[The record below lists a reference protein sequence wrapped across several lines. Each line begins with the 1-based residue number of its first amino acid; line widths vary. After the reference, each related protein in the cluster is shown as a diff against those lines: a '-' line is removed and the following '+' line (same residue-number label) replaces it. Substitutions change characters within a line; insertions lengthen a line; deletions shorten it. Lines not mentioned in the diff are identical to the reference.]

1 MRTVIEGCAIA
12 TVDAAG
18 TEYRDGHIVIED
30 ERIVAVGE
38 GPAPDRAGGVGG
50 SETRRIDGRG
60 HLATPGLVN
69 CHHHL
74 YQWATRGLAQQAT
87 LFEWL
92 VELYPVWALIDA
104 DTCRA
109 AARAGLAALARS
121 GCSASTDHHYVFPR
135 GAGDLLEVEIGAA
148 ASIGLRF
155 HPCRGSM
162 DLGQSDGGLPPDEVV
177 EDRDAILAASETAIS
192 RFHDPSPGA
201 MVRIALAPCSPFSVT
216 PRADDRCRRAGAPS
230 RRAPAHA
237 SGRDARRGALLSGA
251 LRRAPR
257 RLPRR
262 SRLAGRRRLACAL
275 CAPRRCR
282 DRPLRCHRNGRRP
295 LPKLKRAA
303 GCRNRTGRR
312 AGRRRR
318 RRRPRRRRRRVE
330 RGRRLGVRD
339 ARGTAVRPARRWPAG
354 VDGAPGPRP
363 RHDRRCALPRTR
375 RRNLVRSRSASSP
388 TWRSGASTASKAQA
402 STIPSRRSSSA
413 PRKRSSCCSWV
424 GARSSREASCV
435 PPTRRRW
442 RSRSRGQAGG
452 LPTGRRLG
460 YDDRSHRPDERTP
473 ARSGAAAG
481 GRRRH
486 HGASRRHPEGQGR
499 VRVLLGH
506 ADGWDA
512 VGRDVAQR
520 TPARGH
526 LGARHLAR
534 AGDPRRARSTNP
546 RGRPRSQAVRHGAR
560 RPAGARLAARSL
572 RGRADRDRC
581 RRRPGDG
588 PTRRQ
593 TRSRS
598 TTTCWSR

>member
-38 GPAPDRAGGVGG
+38 GPASDRAGGVSG

-216 PRADDRCRRAGAPS
+216 PGLMTDAAELARHRGVRLHTHLAETLDEERFCQERFGVRPVDYLDDLGWLGGDVWLAHCVHLDDAEIARFGATGTGV
-230 RRAPAHA
+230 AHCPNSNA
-237 SGRDARRGALLSGA
+237 
-251 LRRAPR
+251 
-257 RLPRR
+257 
-262 SRLAGRRRLACAL
+262 
-275 CAPRRCR
+275 
-282 DRPLRCHRNGRRP
+282 
-295 LPKLKRAA
+295 
-303 GCRNRTGRR
+303 
-312 AGRRRR
+312 
-318 RRRPRRRRRRVE
+318 
-330 RGRRLGVRD
+330 RLGAGIAPV
-339 ARGTAVRPARRWPAG
+339 AGLVGAGVAVGLG
-354 VDGAPGPRP
+354 VDGAASNEDGGLASEMRAALQFARLAGGPQ
-363 RHDRRCALPRTR
+363 AL
-375 RRNLVRSRSASSP
+375 
-388 TWRSGASTASKAQA
+388 TARQA
-402 STIPSRRSSSA
+402 LARATID
-413 PRKRSSCCSWV
+413 
-424 GARSSREASCV
+424 GARCLGRDPELGSLEVGKLADV
-435 PPTRRRW
+435 ALW
-442 RSRSRGQAGG
+442 RLDGLEGAGI
-452 LPTGRRLG
+452 
-460 YDDRSHRPDERTP
+460 DDPV
-473 ARSGAAAG
+473 AALVFGATQMVELLLVG
-481 GRRRH
+481 GRPIVEGGELRTADEAQVAVEIAR
-486 HGASRRHPEGQGR
+486 ASRR
-499 VRVLLGH
+499 L
-506 ADGWDA
+506 
-512 VGRDVAQR
+512 
-520 TPARGH
+520 
-526 LGARHLAR
+526 
-534 AGDPRRARSTNP
+534 
-546 RGRPRSQAVRHGAR
+546 
-560 RPAGARLAARSL
+560 
-572 RGRADRDRC
+572 ADRAEARV
-581 RRRPGDG
+581 
-588 PTRRQ
+588 
-593 TRSRS
+593 
-598 TTTCWSR
+598 